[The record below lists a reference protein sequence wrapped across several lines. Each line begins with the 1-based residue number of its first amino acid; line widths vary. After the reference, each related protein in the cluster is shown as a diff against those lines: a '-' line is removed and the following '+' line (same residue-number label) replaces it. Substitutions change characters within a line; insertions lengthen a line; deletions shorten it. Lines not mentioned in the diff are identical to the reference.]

1 LKIAIV
7 TFAAYGAGAQY
18 TAQLANALAAEKQ
31 VAVLLPADADTSQ
44 FRQSVSLVKLPLP
57 FNLIPAAFKT
67 LSPGFMNLFLNTL
80 DREKPDVVHLVFEH
94 RFPFWYACKV
104 HGKHPFVVTIHEPRA
119 IPNRGW
125 VGNLTVGALEYT
137 NNSLLARCCDRVIV
151 HSEKLR
157 KTSLISK
164 LPAEKVHAV
173 PHGNFSFFSS
183 YGQGKEKK
191 GKNIL
196 FFGRIASYK
205 GLEYLIEAAAMIR
218 PSVPGLSVTIAGGGN
233 LSKYAKSIADREFFL
248 VHNRYIPDEEAADLL
263 QAADLVVLPYTDGS
277 QSSLISAAA
286 AFKKPAVVT
295 SVGDFADM
303 VEDGRTGLVVPPR
316 NSRTLAEA
324 ILKLLNN
331 DELRTSMGENAYCKM
346 QGAEYSWDT
355 IAAKTITIYNE
366 AIASY
371 MSMKKG

>member
-1 LKIAIV
+1 
-7 TFAAYGAGAQY
+7 
-18 TAQLANALAAEKQ
+18 
-31 VAVLLPADADTSQ
+31 
-44 FRQSVSLVKLPLP
+44 
-57 FNLIPAAFKT
+57 
-67 LSPGFMNLFLNTL
+67 
-80 DREKPDVVHLVFEH
+80 
-94 RFPFWYACKV
+94 
-104 HGKHPFVVTIHEPRA
+104 
-119 IPNRGW
+119 
-125 VGNLTVGALEYT
+125 
-137 NNSLLARCCDRVIV
+137 
-151 HSEKLR
+151 
-157 KTSLISK
+157 
-164 LPAEKVHAV
+164 
-173 PHGNFSFFSS
+173 
-183 YGQGKEKK
+183 
-191 GKNIL
+191 
-196 FFGRIASYK
+196 
-205 GLEYLIEAAAMIR
+205 
-218 PSVPGLSVTIAGGGN
+218 
-233 LSKYAKSIADREFFL
+233 
-248 VHNRYIPDEEAADLL
+248 L